1 MPRGRRVRDVRL
13 RRIAATDDA
22 AAPGGTGGAETSTSE
37 GGGDGPE
44 ATGAGPQEKRLFWEI
59 QDVNMAGFASPK
71 SFYWG
76 VPILIFFLFW
86 G

>member
-1 MPRGRRVRDVRL
+1 LPRGRRVRL

-44 ATGAGPQEKRLFWEI
+44 ATGAGRRKNDWEI
-59 QDVNMAGFASPK
+59 QDVNIAGFASP
-71 SFYWG
+71 SSLYIGEYQF
-76 VPILIFFLFW
+76 
-86 G
+86 